1 MGLLTAKYCAAE
13 NSKQTKTQQIVWA
26 FDFHKIYFR
35 FHYRLNYRDSLS
47 KIAWKVATKNTCLWV
62 KMVSSKYLRQVDFWE
77 AECGH
82 QSSWVWKSILKVKKH
97 LDLGRCFVVGNGLD
111 ISVWSDPWVPNI
123 SGFKP
128 APLLPDQARLDF
140 KVSDFIDPSTG
151 QWNRPLI

>member
-1 MGLLTAKYCAAE
+1 M
-13 NSKQTKTQQIVWA
+13 
-26 FDFHKIYFR
+26 
-35 FHYRLNYRDSLS
+35 
-47 KIAWKVATKNTCLWV
+47 
-62 KMVSSKYLRQVDFWE
+62 
-77 AECGH
+77 
-82 QSSWVWKSILKVKKH
+82 KKH

-151 QWNRPLI
+151 QWDRPLIWPTFSHQHADAILKIHLSPNPRSDELVWVPDKAGVFTENLCIGSLFILRLSPRPLGIRLGGKNCGG